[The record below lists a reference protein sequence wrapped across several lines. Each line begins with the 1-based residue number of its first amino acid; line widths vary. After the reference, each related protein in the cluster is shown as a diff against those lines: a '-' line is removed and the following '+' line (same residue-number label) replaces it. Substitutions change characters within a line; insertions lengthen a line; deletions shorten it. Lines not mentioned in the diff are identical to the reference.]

1 MGLVAAIVGLAVL
14 VMIHEAGHF
23 FAARAVGMTPRK
35 FYLGFG
41 PAIVKRT
48 RGGVEYGIGS
58 IPLGGYVK
66 IPGMNRPSPGD
77 LAASLRA
84 DDRETYRAEL
94 ARLDDALERGDDAAA
109 HAELDALRPSLGTSR
124 MFQELEWSLAPDAY
138 WKQSTWRRLTAIF
151 AGPAVN
157 LVFAIVLFTSLFLV
171 AAVRETNVIGR
182 VVAGSPAASAHL
194 QKGDRV
200 LRVAG
205 VRVEPKQI
213 PAHIRATEGKPFT
226 VLVARNGHRVT
237 IGPLRARQDQGAYR
251 IGIAIES
258 RTGPGE
264 SLPAAA
270 RDSLRLTWGI
280 TSDTVRGIGHLA
292 TGRDTNQVSSSVGI
306 VRVSAA
312 AWRQGLRDFLFV
324 LGLISLALGLLNL
337 LPVLPLDGGHIVMAL
352 VEKVRGR
359 TFRQAVY
366 VRYSVVGLTLFAVLM
381 YFGLRNDLFGGGG
394 G

>member
-1 MGLVAAIVGLAVL
+1 VGLTAAILGLAVL
-14 VMIHEAGHF
+14 VLIHEAGHF

-41 PAIVKRT
+41 PPIVKKT
-48 RGGVEYGIGS
+48 RGLVEYGIGS

-77 LAASLRA
+77 LAATLTPEA
-84 DDRETYRAEL
+84 REQYRAEL
-94 ARLDDALERGDDAAA
+94 ARLDDALEREDWAAA
-109 HAELDALRPSLGTSR
+109 RREIEALRPELGSSR
-124 MFQELEWSLAPDAY
+124 VWQEMEWALAPDAY
-138 WKQSTWRRLTAIF
+138 WRQATWRRLTAIF

-171 AAVRETNVIGR
+171 ASERNTNIVGR
-182 VVAGSPAASAHL
+182 VLPGSPAAAAQL
-194 QKGDRV
+194 RPGDAIE
-200 LRVAG
+200 RVAG
-205 VRVEPKQI
+205 HPVKPADIPKQI
-213 PAHIRATEGKPFT
+213 RATKGSPFRI
-226 VLVARNGHRVT
+226 VVHRHGRRVVV
-237 IGPLRARQDQGAYR
+237 GPVRARQDHGAYR
-251 IGIAIES
+251 IGIAIEA

-264 SLPAAA
+264 SVPRASWDA
-270 RDSLRLTWGI
+270 LRLTWAVTAG
-280 TSDTVRGIGHLA
+280 TVRGIGHLA

-306 VRVSAA
+306 VRVSAQ
-312 AWRQGLRDFLFV
+312 AWRQGVRDFLFV

-352 VEKVRGR
+352 VEKIRGR

-394 G
+394 

>member
-1 MGLVAAIVGLAVL
+1 MGLTAAIVGLAVL

-35 FYLGFG
+35 FYIGFG

-48 RGGVEYGIGS
+48 RGGVEYRVGS

-77 LAASLRA
+77 FARMLPPAQAQEHA
-84 DDRETYRAEL
+84 EEIREI
-94 ARLDDALERGDDAAA
+94 DAAIA
-109 HAELDALRPSLGTSR
+109 QDDYDGARAKLLELKPELGESR
-124 MFQELEWSLAPDAY
+124 VWQELEGGLAPDAY
-138 WKQSTWRRLTAIF
+138 WRAATWRRLTAIA

-157 LVFAIVLFTSLFLV
+157 LVFAAALFTALFMV
-171 AAVRETNVIGR
+171 AAIRETNVVGR
-182 VVAGSPAASAHL
+182 VVSGSPAAAAHL
-194 QKGDRV
+194 QVGDRV
-200 LRVAG
+200 LAVAG
-205 VRVEPKQI
+205 QRVTPKEV
-213 PAHIRATEGKPFT
+213 PAHIRATKGEPFRL
-226 VLVARNGHRVT
+226 LVQRQNRRIVV
-237 IGPLRARQDQGAYR
+237 GPLRARLDQGAYR

-264 SLPAAA
+264 SPPTAA
-270 RDSLRLTWGI
+270 RDALSLTWQV
-280 TSDTVRGIGHLA
+280 TSGTVRGIGHLA

-324 LGLISLALGLLNL
+324 LGLVSLALGLLNL

-352 VEKVRGR
+352 IEKIRGR
-359 TFRQAVY
+359 TFQQAVY
-366 VRYSVVGLTLFAVLM
+366 MRYTVVGLSLFALLM

-394 G
+394 

>member
-1 MGLVAAIVGLAVL
+1 MGVAVGIIGLALL

-41 PAIVKRT
+41 PPIAKTT

-77 LAASLRA
+77 LAATLSP
-84 DDRETYRAEL
+84 DDRERYRAEL
-94 ARLDDALERGDDAAA
+94 ARLDDAIEREDDDAARA
-109 HAELDALRPSLGTSR
+109 YLAELKPVLGETR
-124 MFQELEWSLAPDAY
+124 MWQELEWSLAPDAY
-138 WKQSTWRRLTAIF
+138 WRQDTWRRLTAIF

-157 LVFAIVLFTSLFLV
+157 LVFAIVLFACLFMV
-171 AAVRETNVIGR
+171 ATDEYTNVIGR
-182 VVAGSPAASAHL
+182 VVKDSPAAAAHVRP
-194 QKGDRV
+194 GDRI

-205 VRVEPKQI
+205 QTVKADDI
-213 PAHIRATEGKPFT
+213 PSHIRATQGRPFR
-226 VLVARNGHRVT
+226 LVVQRNGKRVVL
-237 IGPLRARQDQGAYR
+237 GPMRAKNSGGAYV
-251 IGIAIES
+251 IGIGIQG

-264 SLPAAA
+264 SPPAAA
-270 RDSLRLTWGI
+270 RDAVVQTWDI
-280 TSDTVRGIGHLA
+280 TAETVRGIAHLA
-292 TGRDTNQVSSSVGI
+292 TGRDTDQVSSSVGI
-306 VRVSAA
+306 VRVSAE
-312 AWRQGLRDFLFV
+312 AWRAGLRYFLNV
-324 LGLISLALGLLNL
+324 LALISLALGLLNL

-366 VRYSVVGLTLFAVLM
+366 VRYSVFGLTLFAVLM

>member
-1 MGLVAAIVGLAVL
+1 VSVLIAIFGLALL

-41 PAIVKRT
+41 PPIVRKRH
-48 RGGVEYGIGS
+48 GGVEYGIGS

-66 IPGMNRPSPGD
+66 IPGMNRPSAGD
-77 LAASLRA
+77 LAALLPEPARQ
-84 DDRETYRAEL
+84 EHRAEL
-94 ARLDDALERGDDAAA
+94 ARLDVAIESGDDAAA
-109 HAELDALRPSLGTSR
+109 RAALEELRPALGETR
-124 MFQELEWSLAPDAY
+124 GWQELEGALAPDAY
-138 WKQSTWRRLTAIF
+138 WRQATWRRLVAIG

-157 LVFAIVLFTSLFLV
+157 LLFAIALFTILFVV
-171 AAVRETNVIGR
+171 ATTRDTNVIGR
-182 VVAGSPAASAHL
+182 VLPKTPAAAAGV
-194 QKGDRV
+194 KVGDRIV
-200 LRVAG
+200 SVGGETMKPRD
-205 VRVEPKQI
+205 I
-213 PAHIRATEGKPFT
+213 PAHIRATKGREFT
-226 VLVARNGHRVT
+226 LVVRRNGRVVA
-237 IGPLRARQDQGAYR
+237 IPLRARLDAGAYR

-258 RTGPGE
+258 RTGAGE
-264 SLPAAA
+264 SVPAAA
-270 RDSLRLTWGI
+270 GDALSLTWGI
-280 TSDTVRGIGHLA
+280 TADTARGIGHLF

-337 LPVLPLDGGHIVMAL
+337 LPVLPLDGGHIVIAL

-366 VRYSVVGLTLFAVLM
+366 MRYTVVGLALFAVLM

-394 G
+394 

>member
-1 MGLVAAIVGLAVL
+1 MGVIAGILGLAVL

-41 PAIVKRT
+41 PPIAKTT

-77 LAASLRA
+77 LAAALRPE
-84 DDRETYRAEL
+84 DRERYRAEL
-94 ARLDDALERGDDAAA
+94 ARLDDAIAHDDLPRARTALEELRPALGETRVWQ
-109 HAELDALRPSLGTSR
+109 ELD
-124 MFQELEWSLAPDAY
+124 WSLAPDAY
-138 WKQSTWRRLTAIF
+138 WRQATWRRLTAIA

-157 LVFAIVLFTSLFLV
+157 LLFAIVLFTTLYMV
-171 AAVRETNVIGR
+171 AVERSTTTIGDVR
-182 VVAGSPAASAHL
+182 AGSPAASVHL
-194 QKGDRV
+194 QKGDDV

-205 VRVEPKQI
+205 QPVRSADDI
-213 PAHIRATEGKPFT
+213 PREIRATQGKPFT
-226 VLVARNGHRVT
+226 LVVRRDGRRVV
-237 IGPLRARQDQGAYR
+237 IGPVRAEQMQGAYR
-251 IGIAIES
+251 IGIAIEQ
-258 RTGPGE
+258 RVGPGE
-264 SLPAAA
+264 SLPAALG
-270 RDSLRLTWGI
+270 DSLGLTWAI

-306 VRVSAA
+306 VRVSAQ
-312 AWRQGLRDFLFV
+312 AWRDGLRYFLSV
-324 LGLISLALGLLNL
+324 LGLVSLALGLLNL

-359 TFRQAVY
+359 TFPQAVY
-366 VRYSVVGLTLFAVLM
+366 IRYSVVGLTIFAVLM
-381 YFGLRNDLFGGGG
+381 YFGLRNDLFGGGS
-394 G
+394 

>member
-1 MGLVAAIVGLAVL
+1 MGLVAAIFGLAVL

-35 FYLGFG
+35 FYIGFG
-41 PAIVKRT
+41 PAIAKTV

-77 LAASLRA
+77 LKASLQPQV
-84 DDRETYRAEL
+84 RERLAPQL
-94 ARLDDALERGDDAAA
+94 ARLDVAIESGDDDAARA
-109 HAELDALRPSLGTSR
+109 ALAELRPELGSTR
-124 MFQELEWSLAPDAY
+124 MWQELEWALAPDAY
-138 WKQSTWRRLTAIF
+138 WRQTTWRRLVAIA

-157 LVFAIVLFTSLFLV
+157 LAFAFVLFAVLFVV
-171 AAVRETNVIGR
+171 ASTRDTNVIGR
-182 VVAGSPAASAHL
+182 VVSGTPAASSGL
-194 QKGDRV
+194 RQGDEV

-205 VRVEPKQI
+205 VKVAPKEI
-213 PAHIRATEGKPFT
+213 PAHIRATGGRPFRML
-226 VLVARNGHRVT
+226 VLRNGRRVL
-237 IGPLRARQDQGAYR
+237 IGPVRAKLTQGAYR

-264 SLPAAA
+264 SIPAAA
-270 RDSLRLTWGI
+270 ADSVRLTWSI
-280 TSDTVRGIGHLA
+280 TSETVRGIGHLT
-292 TGRDTNQVSSSVGI
+292 TGRDTDQVSSSVGI
-306 VRVSAA
+306 VRVSAQ

-324 LGLISLALGLLNL
+324 LGLVSLALGLLNL

-359 TFRQAVY
+359 TFAQAVY
-366 VRYSVVGLTLFAVLM
+366 MRYSVIGLSLFAVLM

-394 G
+394 

>member
-1 MGLVAAIVGLAVL
+1 MGLVAAIVGLALL

-23 FAARAVGMTPRK
+23 FAARWVGMTPRK
-35 FYLGFG
+35 FYIGFG
-41 PAIVKRT
+41 PPIAKVKR
-48 RGGVEYGIGS
+48 GIVEYGIGS

-77 LAASLRA
+77 LGAALPP
-84 DDRETYRAEL
+84 AERTRL
-94 ARLDDALERGDDAAA
+94 APQLTRLDAAIELGDDAAA
-109 HAELDALRPSLGTSR
+109 LAVLEELRPELGGQR

-138 WKQSTWRRLTAIF
+138 WRQATWRRLTAIA

-157 LVFAIVLFTSLFLV
+157 LVFALILFACLFMV
-171 AAVRETNVIGR
+171 ATIKETNIVGR
-182 VVAGSPAASAHL
+182 VLPNTPAAAAGLHV
-194 QKGDRV
+194 GDRV
-200 LRVAG
+200 LSVAG
-205 VRVEPKQI
+205 TPVQPKDV
-213 PAHIRATEGKPFT
+213 AKHIRATRGKPFT
-226 VLVARNGHRVT
+226 LVIRRNGRRTT
-237 IGPLRARQDQGAYR
+237 IGPLRAKVTDGAYR

-264 SLPAAA
+264 SLPAATK
-270 RDSLRLTWGI
+270 DSVQLTWGI
-280 TSDTVRGIGHLA
+280 TTDTVRGIGHLA

-306 VRVSAA
+306 VRVSAQ
-312 AWRQGLRDFLFV
+312 AWRDGLRDFLFV

-352 VEKVRGR
+352 LEKARGR

-366 VRYSVVGLTLFAVLM
+366 VRYSVVGLTIFAILM

-394 G
+394 

>member
-1 MGLVAAIVGLAVL
+1 MGVVAAIIGLAVL

-41 PAIVKRT
+41 PPIAKTV

-77 LAASLRA
+77 LAAAMRP

-94 ARLDDALERGDDAAA
+94 ARLDDAIVHDDVPRAEAALE
-109 HAELDALRPSLGTSR
+109 ELRPALGTTR
-124 MFQELEWSLAPDAY
+124 VWQELEWSLAPDAY
-138 WKQSTWRRLTAIF
+138 WRQATWRRLTAIF

-157 LVFAIVLFTSLFLV
+157 LLFALVLFTCLYMV
-171 AAVRETNVIGR
+171 AVERGTTTIGDVRANT
-182 VVAGSPAASAHL
+182 PAAAAHL
-194 QKGDRV
+194 KKGDDV

-205 VRVEPKQI
+205 TQVKSFDDI
-213 PAHIRATEGKPFT
+213 TKLIRATKGTPFT
-226 VLVARNGHRVT
+226 IVVRRNGQRTV
-237 IGPLRARQDQGAYR
+237 IGPLRATQMQGAYR
-251 IGIAIES
+251 IGIAIEQ
-258 RTGPGE
+258 RVGPGE
-264 SLPAAA
+264 SPPAAFA
-270 RDSLRLTWGI
+270 DALGLTWAI
-280 TSDTVRGIGHLA
+280 TADTVRGIGHLA

-306 VRVSAA
+306 VRVSAQ
-312 AWRQGLRDFLFV
+312 AWRDGLRYFLSV
-324 LGLISLALGLLNL
+324 LGLVSLALGLLNL

-359 TFRQAVY
+359 TFQQAVY
-366 VRYSVVGLTLFAVLM
+366 IRYSVVGLTIFAVLM

-394 G
+394 